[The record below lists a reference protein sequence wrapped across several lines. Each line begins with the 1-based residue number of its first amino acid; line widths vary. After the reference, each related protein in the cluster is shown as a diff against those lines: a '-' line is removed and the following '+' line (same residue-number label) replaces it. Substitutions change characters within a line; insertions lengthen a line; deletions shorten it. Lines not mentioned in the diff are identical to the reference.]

1 MSNIEKVN
9 TCNENVLYIY
19 SRRCSFFPQ
28 IASQILW
35 GGAVTQ
41 GVVGGSSG
49 VCRGQGSQIQ
59 DRAVVT
65 QGVVGGVIF

>member
-1 MSNIEKVN
+1 MGGG
-9 TCNENVLYIY
+9 
-19 SRRCSFFPQ
+19 
-28 IASQILW
+28 